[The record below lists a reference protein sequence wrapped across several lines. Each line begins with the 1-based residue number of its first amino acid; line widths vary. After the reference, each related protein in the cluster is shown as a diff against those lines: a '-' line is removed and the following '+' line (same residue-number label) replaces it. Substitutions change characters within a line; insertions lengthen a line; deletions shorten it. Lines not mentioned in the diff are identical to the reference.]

1 MVKSMTGFGRAE
13 LANDKQKVLVEM
25 KAVNHRY
32 LDFNIKLPKKFY
44 LFESKVRNLMKTY
57 AERGKLDIYITYEDF
72 SDEQLNL
79 RYNSHLAAEYMGYFK
94 QMSEEFGIEN
104 NVKVTDLARFPEI
117 FTMEQAADDE
127 DALWELL

>member
-57 AERGKLDIYITYEDF
+57 AERGSLISISPVRTF
-72 SDEQLNL
+72 P
-79 RYNSHLAAEYMGYFK
+79 
-94 QMSEEFGIEN
+94 MSS
-104 NVKVTDLARFPEI
+104 
-117 FTMEQAADDE
+117 
-127 DALWELL
+127 